1 MKRAMIT
8 LLLLLLVFSALT
20 WAAASDIYE
29 TRDKVKIYENTRL
42 GNPIAADGLSIS
54 LINTLNDHLFWTISG
69 TSKKGKLD
77 IETKYEFSRTQKIV
91 SEENS
96 YCGIKY
102 NNALDPVKGFTKR
115 EISSLSGIS
124 LAYRELYDETPP
136 GQSEQKEILLKD
148 YFDYYPLEAKFDFPE
163 DSFSIDTS
171 YSYTGE
177 DFYFTGSEDE
187 KKIFNSNFKIP
198 VLGDEK
204 LIISLEKNRDGYVEH
219 SGWSSAGTDSYNPVT
234 ITALTEDKCFFS
246 LSMRSAEEKLVDYS
260 QIKYGCGIYSF
271 NYTMPAL
278 SSIGRHIPLI
288 DPSSFCNA
296 FPLAPETRVICM
308 DTDKDNRWLYL
319 LTEERARYIFYII
332 DLTDMTSFERFE
344 LSDAHQDGLYSCKIY
359 DEESFITVML
369 NGTDKIAVIS
379 RCKGNGNTS
388 FKLEFVSD
396 FFPEAYAEYDADY
409 ADLGIED
416 ENINAAFAFDGK
428 RLAVAFAYD
437 YYYSPKESSGYILLI
452 ITKDGP
458 QYIGD
463 YKTSLNVNSDHYSRD
478 YNVRAVDNETLRL
491 KWS

>member
-8 LLLLLLVFSALT
+8 LLLLLLIFSAFT

-42 GNPIAADGLSIS
+42 GNPAAADGLIIS
-54 LINTLNDHLFWTISG
+54 LVNTLNDHLFWTMSG

-91 SEENS
+91 SDENS

-102 NNALDPVKGFTKR
+102 NSALDPVKGFSKS

-124 LAYRELYDETPP
+124 LAYRELYDETPR
-136 GQSEQKEILLKD
+136 GKREEKEILLKD

-198 VLGDEK
+198 VPEDEK
-204 LIISLEKNRDGYVEH
+204 LIISIEKNSDGSVVH
-219 SGWSSAGTDSYNPVT
+219 SGWSSAETDSYNPVT
-234 ITALTEDKCFFS
+234 ITALTGDRCFFT

-278 SSIGRHIPLI
+278 SSVGRHIPLI

-308 DTDKDNRWLYL
+308 DTDKDNRSLYL
-319 LTEERARYIFYII
+319 LTEEMGRYVFYII
-332 DLTDMTSFERFE
+332 DLADMASFERFE
-344 LSDAHQDGLYSCKIY
+344 LSDAHADELYSCKIY

-369 NGTDKIAVIS
+369 NGTDNIAVIS
-379 RCKGNGNTS
+379 RGKGEGDDS
-388 FKLEFVSD
+388 FKLEFVAD
-396 FFPEAYAEYDADY
+396 FFPKSYAEDDTDY
-409 ADLGIED
+409 ADLGTEY
-416 ENINAAFAFDGK
+416 ENLKAAFAFDGK

-437 YYYSPKESSGYILLI
+437 YYYSPQESSGYLLLI

-478 YNVRAVDNETLRL
+478 YNVRAVDNEALKL